1 MFRHVLSLLAVAL
14 LAACEAI
21 PPAPAALEPARMETA
36 GPVPMQDLAVQAG
49 ALSVEGT
56 PQAAALSVPPQLAAP
71 CACAAPADT
80 AGVVT
85 PPRVLVRREASRPVF
100 RGVPN
105 SAGVPRLNVDQAIRM
120 VNDYR
125 RQFELS
131 PVRLEPRLTVAA
143 RNHAQDLAAFD
154 RVSHTGSDGS
164 TLQVRLQRAG
174 YDAYAAAE
182 NISGGQRTFEDA
194 FRAWRMSPVHRE
206 KLLAEHAQDIG
217 IAYVYDPAAE
227 YRVFWAL
234 IIAEQF

>member
-1 MFRHVLSLLAVAL
+1 
-14 LAACEAI
+14 
-21 PPAPAALEPARMETA
+21 
-36 GPVPMQDLAVQAG
+36 
-49 ALSVEGT
+49 
-56 PQAAALSVPPQLAAP
+56 
-71 CACAAPADT
+71 
-80 AGVVT
+80 
-85 PPRVLVRREASRPVF
+85 
-100 RGVPN
+100 
-105 SAGVPRLNVDQAIRM
+105 M

-131 PVRLEPRLTVAA
+131 PVRLEPRLTAAA

-164 TLQVRLQRAG
+164 SLQVRLQRAG
-174 YDAYAAAE
+174 YDAYAAGE

-206 KLLAEHAQDIG
+206 KLLAEHARDIG

-227 YRVFWAL
+227 YRVFWSL